1 MRKSMIDTKELTGDD
16 LSVNRDNWLDL
27 DAVATVEITSEDPLF
42 PIEQALGNTP
52 GKGWRSAATGPQII
66 RLNFDKLTSIDRIA
80 LHFVE
85 RAAERSQEF
94 AIYAKSEGQYSSAEL
109 REVIRQQF
117 TFTPGGATEETEDY
131 MVALNAVSVL
141 ELRIDP
147 DRAHNPKHS
156 QHYATLQS
164 LRLA

>member
-1 MRKSMIDTKELTGDD
+1 MRKSMIDTKELSSED
-16 LSVNRDNWLDL
+16 LEVNLDNWLDL
-27 DAVATVEITSEDPLF
+27 DAIATVEITSEDPLF
-42 PIEQALGNTP
+42 PIEHALGGGAST
-52 GKGWRSAATGPQII
+52 GWRSAVTGPQII
-66 RLNFDKLTSIDRIA
+66 RINFDRPTTIDRIA

-94 AIYAKSEGQYSSAEL
+94 AIYAKSEGQYSNPEL

-117 TFTPGGATEETEDY
+117 TFSPGATTEESEDY

-147 DRAHNPKHS
+147 DRAHNPKLS
-156 QHYATLQS
+156 QHHATVQS
-164 LRLA
+164 LRVA

>member
-1 MRKSMIDTKELTGDD
+1 MRKSMIETRELSSED
-16 LSVNRDNWLDL
+16 LEVNKDNWLDL
-27 DAVATVEITSEDPLF
+27 EAIATVEITSEDPLF
-42 PIEQALGNTP
+42 PIEHALGATP
-52 GKGWRSAATGPQII
+52 TTGWRSAAKGPQII
-66 RLNFDKLTSIDRIA
+66 RINFDKLTSIDRIA

-85 RAAERSQEF
+85 RAAERAQEF

-117 TFTPGGATEETEDY
+117 TFSPGGATEESEDY

-147 DRAHNPKHS
+147 DRAHNPKYS